1 MMARRAGL
9 RGIAAARR
17 SWALSGGRIQPSSL
31 TVSPSTL
38 LANAHA
44 SPTVQFRN
52 LRAGCEP
59 ARVGRPPFSR
69 ALSMSD
75 VTPKEGT
82 VAVTIV
88 DPVTAKEGRL
98 IHARIGASVLDVA
111 QVCVSPPQSPLAD
124 VASIG

>member
-9 RGIAAARR
+9 RWIAAARR
-17 SWALSGGRIQPSSL
+17 SWALSDGRIQPTSL

-44 SPTVQFRN
+44 SQTGRFR
-52 LRAGCEP
+52 
-59 ARVGRPPFSR
+59 VSRPPYSR

-111 QVCVSPPQSPLAD
+111 QVCVPLPQSSLAN